1 MKKSS
6 IRNLG
11 LAGISLSVALAPL
24 ACGSDDDDDFSGS
37 AGHSGSTSTAGKS
50 STAGTAGKSNTGGS
64 SNVSGSANVSGEGG
78 AAAGAAGQAGQ
89 AGQSGEGGEGGEATI
104 APAHVRVVHASPNA
118 PSVDVYLAG
127 TTTSVAKGVDY
138 GEATSFIAVDAGTIA
153 FDLRTAGANASSAP
167 AFTTADIAV
176 DSDADYTLVA
186 AGDFAQP
193 ENADFGFRVLALQH
207 DFEAPAAGNAV
218 ARIVHATSAWDT
230 VDLDVVDTDGV
241 DVPALDRFGSES
253 NVNLPAGAVIP
264 VDFQTEADGVLSQ
277 LQLPSL
283 TAGSELFVIATGNPG
298 FPFRPPANGFAL
310 LVVDQAGH
318 VSWVKEQPWIHM
330 VHASDVSTVDVYETG
345 HTTAAA
351 RLLDNLPA
359 GSLAAFQLPA
369 STPGFSLKAV
379 AGDAANGTAT
389 ALATGPTSTIQ
400 AGEHYLSYIASNTI
414 QTIREQ
420 FDLEQ
425 PTKVMLRGVHASTSI
440 TETVDFGVVLS
451 NALSSVLISSVMPT
465 GSSVEAGFAADPGDV
480 TLGASPH
487 SLTTLLAQKALSGT
501 AAPIAGE
508 RDFVL
513 LVGTDGLWVV
523 NTSVAGWTLR

>member
-1 MKKSS
+1 M
-6 IRNLG
+6 
-11 LAGISLSVALAPL
+11 
-24 ACGSDDDDDFSGS
+24 
-37 AGHSGSTSTAGKS
+37 
-50 STAGTAGKSNTGGS
+50 
-64 SNVSGSANVSGEGG
+64 
-78 AAAGAAGQAGQ
+78 
-89 AGQSGEGGEGGEATI
+89 
-104 APAHVRVVHASPNA
+104 
-118 PSVDVYLAG
+118 
-127 TTTSVAKGVDY
+127 
-138 GEATSFIAVDAGTIA
+138 
-153 FDLRTAGANASSAP
+153 
-167 AFTTADIAV
+167 
-176 DSDADYTLVA
+176 
-186 AGDFAQP
+186 
-193 ENADFGFRVLALQH
+193 
-207 DFEAPAAGNAV
+207 
-218 ARIVHATSAWDT
+218 
-230 VDLDVVDTDGV
+230 
-241 DVPALDRFGSES
+241 
-253 NVNLPAGAVIP
+253 PAGAVIP

-298 FPFRPPANGFAL
+298 FPFRKPANGFAL

-318 VSWVKEQPWIHM
+318 VSWVKEQPWIHL
-330 VHASDVSTVDVYETG
+330 VHASDISTVDVYETG

-351 RLLDNLPA
+351 RLLDNLAA

-379 AGDAANGTAT
+379 AGAAANGTAT
-389 ALATGPTSTIQ
+389 ALATGATSTIE

-414 QTIREQ
+414 KTIREQ

-440 TETVDFGVVLS
+440 TETVDFGVVQS
-451 NALSSVLISSVMPT
+451 DALSSVLISSVMPA
-465 GSSVEAGFAADPGDV
+465 GSSVEAGFATNPGDV

-501 AAPIAGE
+501 AAPVADE

>member
-11 LAGISLSVALAPL
+11 LAGISLFVALAPL
-24 ACGSDDDDDFSGS
+24 ACGSDDDDDDFIGS
-37 AGHSGSTSTAGKS
+37 AGHSGSTGTAGKTSTAGS
-50 STAGTAGKSNTGGS
+50 AGKSNTAGS
-64 SNVSGSANVSGEGG
+64 NSNVSGSANGGQGG
-78 AAAGAAGQAGQ
+78 AAAGAAGQAGE
-89 AGQSGEGGEGGEATI
+89 SGEGGEGGEATV
-104 APAHVRVVHASPNA
+104 APAHLRVVHASPNA
-118 PSVDVYLAG
+118 PSVDIYLAG
-127 TTTSVAKGVDY
+127 TTTAVAKGVDY
-138 GEATSFIAVDAGTIA
+138 GDATKFIDVDAGTVA
-153 FDLRTAGANASSAP
+153 FDLRAAGANASSAP
-167 AFTTADIAV
+167 AFTTADITV
-176 DSDADYTLVA
+176 DSNADYTLVA

-193 ENADFGFRVLALQH
+193 ENADFGFRVLPLQH

-218 ARIVHATSAWDT
+218 ARIVHATSAWET
-230 VDLDVVDTDGV
+230 VDLDLVDTDDV
-241 DVPALDRFGSES
+241 DVPALSRFGSES
-253 NVNLPAGAVIP
+253 NVDLPAGAVIP

-330 VHASDVSTVDVYETG
+330 VHASDISTVDVYETG

-351 RLLDNLPA
+351 KLLDNLA
-359 GSLAAFQLPA
+359 AEGLAAFQLPE

-379 AGDAANGTAT
+379 ASDAANGAAT
-389 ALATGPTSTIQ
+389 ALASGSTSTIE
-400 AGEHYLSYIASNTI
+400 AGEHYLTYIASNTI
-414 QTIREQ
+414 QTIREH

-425 PTKVMLRGVHASTSI
+425 PTKVMLRGVHASTTI
-440 TETVDFGVVLS
+440 TETVDFGPVVS
-451 NALSSVLISSVMPT
+451 DALSSPLISSVMPT
-465 GSSVEAGFAADPGDV
+465 ESSVEAGVATSPGNV
-480 TLGASPH
+480 ILGASPH
-487 SLTTLLAQKALSGT
+487 SLTTLLAQKTLSGT
-501 AAPIAGE
+501 AAPVAGE